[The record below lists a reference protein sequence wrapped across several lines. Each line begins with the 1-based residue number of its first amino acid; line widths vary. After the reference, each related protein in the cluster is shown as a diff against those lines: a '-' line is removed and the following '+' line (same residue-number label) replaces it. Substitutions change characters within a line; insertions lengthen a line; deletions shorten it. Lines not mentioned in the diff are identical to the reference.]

1 MVNYTRRWLTVMIK
15 FVTSFSAEGYEQ
27 YAKNM
32 LFSVIKHWK
41 DDLQLIA
48 YYHDMPQDIVNE
60 FPVGRNIEYRNLND
74 VPDMLAYRE
83 AMKEHDGTG
92 KGKVPYNWRLDAIK
106 WCHKVYALTD
116 TSLQI
121 TELEVKGGWLIWL
134 DADTVTNRPL
144 SEEKLKEFLN
154 DKAEISH
161 LGRTAT
167 DYSETSFVA
176 FNLDYQAPH
185 LLLADLRG
193 CYDTGEV
200 VSYREWHDGFIFERL
215 LNIYSAHGMKVQNLS
230 PEVKD
235 LDAFGVSPLAYYM
248 DHFKGNKKEDITKH
262 GHSVYRDVNLPRFK
276 QLAELVRTYV
286 TDNILEIGTW
296 NGGRAIEMSLA
307 AFEKTDSLHY
317 IGFDLFE
324 SATLKQLK
332 KEFTT
337 TAPFSL
343 EQVQG
348 RLQEFKDKMLEK
360 GKTFTFELHRGDSK
374 ENLGAVMDTSYVT
387 FAYID
392 GGHSDKTVN
401 SDYKFLKDVPV
412 LVFDDFYSKDI
423 NDNIIDEK
431 EQAVNR
437 LVMKKFEGKRITV
450 LPSQDKV
457 WVKKKQQGIT
467 HLAVLL
473 NNDDLPPIPA
483 DLRKAPIII
492 QPKDSVPQEH
502 ITANIKA
509 NLELINDWSLI
520 NNCDINDES
529 IIIVSGGDST
539 DFEAIKYYQDVL
551 DSKIVCVKH
560 SYPKLLE
567 AGIQPYACVI
577 LDPREIKGTS
587 THGVVRA
594 SLFETVDDETM
605 FFVASMTDPSVTK
618 YLLDK
623 TDKVY
628 GWHAFSQSLKDNT
641 KTAENPDGAI
651 DLGEGATFVT
661 GGTCAAMRAIGM
673 FHILGFR
680 DFELFG
686 YDSNILDEVTDEMKK
701 EKIRDKQP
709 KYIPVELNDK
719 NFWTTGE
726 LLAMA
731 QDCEK
736 LFESTD
742 VEMNIVVHDDKK
754 ETLIGEAWRTSSKF
768 DYHHYSHRIDDLKP
782 TPYIEGDTKEC

>member
-1 MVNYTRRWLTVMIK
+1 MIR

-32 LFSVIKHWK
+32 LFSVLKYWK

-48 YYHDMPQDIVNE
+48 YYHDMPQDVVNE
-60 FPVGRNIEYRNLND
+60 FPVGKNIEYRNLND

-106 WCHKVYALTD
+106 WCHKVYAMTD

-121 TELEVKGGWLIWL
+121 TESEVKGGWLIWL
-134 DADTVTNRPL
+134 DADTVTKRPL

-161 LGRTAT
+161 LGRTAA
-167 DYSETSFVA
+167 DYSETSFLA

-230 PEVKD
+230 PKVKD
-235 LDAFGVSPLAYYM
+235 LDAFGVSPVAYYM
-248 DHFKGNKKEDITKH
+248 DHFKGNKKHNLSDDRVS
-262 GHSVYRDVNLPRFK
+262 GDVKLPRYR
-276 QLAELVRTYV
+276 QLAELVRTYA
-286 TDNILEIGTW
+286 TDNILEVGTW
-296 NGGRAIEMSLA
+296 NGGRAIEMALA
-307 AFEKTDSLHY
+307 AFEKSDTVHY
-317 IGFDLFE
+317 TGFDMFE
-324 SATLKQLK
+324 EATEEIDAYELNTKGHNTLKAVENRLENFCK
-332 KEFTT
+332 KMG
-337 TAPFSL
+337 
-343 EQVQG
+343 EQ
-348 RLQEFKDKMLEK
+348 D
-360 GKTFTFELHRGDSK
+360 KTFTFELYKGDSK
-374 ENLGAVMDTSYVT
+374 KTLSNLSLEDVT

-392 GGHSDKTVN
+392 GGHSDETVN
-401 SDYKFLKDVPV
+401 SDYENLKHVPV
-412 LVFDDFYSKDI
+412 IVFDDFFSKDAAG
-423 NDNIIDEK
+423 NIIGE
-431 EQAVNR
+431 EHQGTNR
-437 LVMKKFEGKRITV
+437 LVLDKLEGKRVTV

-457 WVKKKQQGIT
+457 LVKGKQQGCT

-473 NNDDLPPIPA
+473 NNDELPPIPS

-502 ITANIKA
+502 ITANIQA

-529 IIIVSGGDST
+529 VIIVSGGDST
-539 DFEAIKYYQDVL
+539 DFESIKYLKDTL
-551 DSKIVCVKH
+551 NSKVVCVKH

-594 SLFETVDDETM
+594 SLFETVDDKTM

-618 YLLDK
+618 HLLQK

-641 KTAENPDGAI
+641 KTEENPNGAI

-661 GGTCAAMRAIGM
+661 GGTCAAMRAIAM

-701 EKIRDKQP
+701 EKIRDNQP

-768 DYHHYSHRIDDLKP
+768 DYHHYSYRIENLKP
-782 TPYIEGDTKEC
+782 TPYIEGDTK

>member
-1 MVNYTRRWLTVMIK
+1 MIR
-15 FVTSFSAEGYEQ
+15 FVTSFSPEGYEQ

-48 YYHDMPQDIVNE
+48 YHHDMPQDVVNE

-92 KGKVPYNWRLDAIK
+92 DGKLPYNWRLDAIK
-106 WCHKVYALTD
+106 WCHKVYAMTD

-121 TELEVKGGWLIWL
+121 TESEVRGGWLIWL
-134 DADTVTNRPL
+134 DADTVTTRPL
-144 SEEKLKEFLN
+144 SEEKIKEFLN

-161 LGRTAT
+161 LGRTAA

-200 VSYREWHDGFIFERL
+200 VAYREWHDGFIFSRL
-215 LNIYSAHGMKVQNLS
+215 LNIYTAHGMKVQNLS
-230 PEVKD
+230 PTVKN

-248 DHFKGNKKEDITKH
+248 KHFKGNKKEDITNH
-262 GHSVYRDVNLPRFK
+262 GHSVYKDINLPRYR
-276 QLAELVRTYV
+276 QLAELVRAYV

-307 AFEKTDSLHY
+307 AFEKSDTVHY
-317 IGFDLFE
+317 TGFDMFE
-324 SATLKQLK
+324 EATFEQMEEELN
-332 KEFTT
+332 TR
-337 TAPFSL
+337 APFTL
-343 EQVQG
+343 EAVQV
-348 RLQEFKDKMLEK
+348 RLEEFKDKMLEK
-360 GKTFTFELHRGDSK
+360 NKKFTFELHKGDSK
-374 ENLGAVMDTSYVT
+374 KTLPNVDVTNNT

-392 GGHSDKTVN
+392 GGHSDETVN
-401 SDYKFLKDVPV
+401 SDYENLKHVPV
-412 LVFDDFYSKDI
+412 IVFDDFFSKDS
-423 NDNIIDEK
+423 NDNIIGE
-431 EQAVNR
+431 EHQGTNR
-437 LVMKKFEGKRITV
+437 LVLEKLKGKRVTV

-457 WVKKKQQGIT
+457 FVKRQQQGVT

-473 NNDDLPPIPA
+473 NNDELPAIPS

-529 IIIVSGGDST
+529 VIIVSGGDST
-539 DFEAIKYYQDVL
+539 DFESIKYYQDVL

-577 LDPREIKGTS
+577 LDPREITGTS
-587 THGVVRA
+587 THGVVRT
-594 SLFETVDDETM
+594 SLFETVDTETM

-618 YLLDK
+618 HLLDK

-641 KTAENPDGAI
+641 KTEENPNGEI

-686 YDSNILDEVTDEMKK
+686 YDSNVLGEVTEDMKK
-701 EKIRDKQP
+701 EKVRDDQP

-742 VEMNIVVHDDKK
+742 VEMNIVVHDANE

-782 TPYIEGDTKEC
+782 TPYIEGDIKEC